1 MSGFGGKTHNLQNRS
16 KGKGIPSYHTTGKYM
31 DRYTESKITRYRTDL
46 KESLATTLQV
56 NIWIDIQRVRLQG
69 IEQI

>member
-1 MSGFGGKTHNLQNRS
+1 
-16 KGKGIPSYHTTGKYM
+16 M

-56 NIWIDIQRVRLQG
+56 NIWIDIQRASLHFFVLNINMDEKYKFKG
-69 IEQI
+69 I